1 MNNFK
6 NILVIAPHTDDGEFG
21 CGGTI
26 AKFIEGGYSIHY
38 LAFSTAEDSVPK
50 GYPKNIL
57 ETEVKEA
64 NTILGIPNK
73 NLILHKYRVR
83 HLAEHRQE
91 ILQILVDINN
101 KLNPDLVFM
110 PSLNDIHQD
119 HSTVAM
125 EGLRAYKNTSILC
138 YEVPWNNLNFN
149 TQCFISLKKRHIEKK
164 VEALSS
170 YKSQQQKPYASSD
183 FIFSL
188 AKTRG
193 TQINEEYSEVFEVL
207 RWKI

>member
-1 MNNFK
+1 MNDFK

-26 AKFIEGGYSIHY
+26 SKFIEKDHNIYY
-38 LAFSTAEDSVPK
+38 LAFSTAEESVPQ

-57 ETEVKEA
+57 ETEVKESNA
-64 NTILGIPNK
+64 ILGIPSE
-73 NLILHKYRVR
+73 NLILYKYRVR

-101 KLNPDLVFM
+101 DLSPDLVFM

-125 EGLRAYKNTSILC
+125 EGLRAYKNSSILC

-149 TQCFISLKKRHIEKK
+149 TQCFISLEKRHIEKK
-164 VEALSS
+164 IDALSC
-170 YKSQQQKPYASSD
+170 YKSQLQKPYASSD
-183 FIFSL
+183 FIYSL

-193 TQINEEYSEVFEVL
+193 TQINEKYSEVFEVL

>member
-1 MNNFK
+1 MNDFK

-26 AKFIEGGYSIHY
+26 SKFIEKDHNIYY
-38 LAFSTAEDSVPK
+38 LAFSTAEESVPK

-64 NTILGIPNK
+64 NAILGIPSE
-73 NLILHKYRVR
+73 NLILYKYRVR

-101 KLNPDLVFM
+101 DLSPDLVFM

-125 EGLRAYKNTSILC
+125 EGLRAYKNSSILC

-149 TQCFISLKKRHIEKK
+149 TQCFISLEKRHIEKK
-164 VEALSS
+164 IDALSC
-170 YKSQQQKPYASSD
+170 YKSQLQKPYASSD
-183 FIFSL
+183 FIYSL

-193 TQINEEYSEVFEVL
+193 TQINEKYSEVFEVL

>member
-1 MNNFK
+1 MNDFK

-21 CGGTI
+21 CGGSI
-26 AKFIEGGYSIHY
+26 SKFIEKGYNVYY
-38 LAFSTAEDSVPK
+38 LAFSTAEESVPQ

-64 NTILGIPNK
+64 NEILGIPIE
-73 NLILHKYRVR
+73 NLILYKYRVR

-91 ILQILVDINN
+91 ILQILVDLN
-101 KLNPDLVFM
+101 KNLNPDLVFI

-149 TQCFISLKKRHIEKK
+149 TQCFISLEKRHIEKK
-164 VEALSS
+164 IDALSC
-170 YKSQQQKPYASSD
+170 YKSQMQKPYASSD
-183 FIFSL
+183 FIYSL

-193 TQINEEYSEVFEVL
+193 TQINEKYSEVFEVL

>member
-1 MNNFK
+1 MNDFK

-26 AKFIEGGYSIHY
+26 SKFIEKDHNIYY
-38 LAFSTAEDSVPK
+38 LAFSTAEESVPQ

-64 NTILGIPNK
+64 NAILGIPSE
-73 NLILHKYRVR
+73 NLILYKYRVR

-101 KLNPDLVFM
+101 DLSPDLVFM

-125 EGLRAYKNTSILC
+125 EGLRAYKNSSILC

-149 TQCFISLKKRHIEKK
+149 TQCFISLEKRHIEKK
-164 VEALSS
+164 IDALSC
-170 YKSQQQKPYASSD
+170 YKSQLQKPYASSD
-183 FIFSL
+183 FIYSL

-193 TQINEEYSEVFEVL
+193 TQINEKYSEVFEVL

>member
-1 MNNFK
+1 MSNFK

-21 CGGTI
+21 CGGSI
-26 AKFIEGGYSIHY
+26 SKFIEKGYNVYY
-38 LAFSTAEDSVPK
+38 LAFSTAEESVPQ

-64 NTILGIPNK
+64 NAILGIPIE
-73 NLILHKYRVR
+73 NLILYKYRVR

-91 ILQILVDINN
+91 ILQILVDLN
-101 KLNPDLVFM
+101 KNLNPDLVFI

-149 TQCFISLKKRHIEKK
+149 TQCFISLEERHIEKID
-164 VEALSS
+164 ALSC
-170 YKSQQQKPYASSD
+170 YKSQMQKPYASSD
-183 FIFSL
+183 FIYSL

-193 TQINEEYSEVFEVL
+193 TQINEKYSEVFEVL